1 MARSPKKALTFDAVR
16 ELGLPLPGVEESTM
30 YGTPALKLRGK
41 LMACIASHKSAEPG
55 SLVVRVDV
63 DQRAELIAA
72 EPLIYY
78 VTDHYVGYSSVLVRL
93 SRIRKDALQDLLQ
106 SAWRFV
112 QQHDLRG
119 RAPRPATKTRRRH
132 RSG

>member
-1 MARSPKKALTFDAVR
+1 MPRSPKTGLTFDTVR

-41 LMACIASHKSAEPG
+41 LLACMASHKSAEPG

-93 SRIRKDALQDLLQ
+93 SQIRRDALQDLLR

-112 QQHDLRG
+112 QEHDRQR
-119 RAPRPATKTRRRH
+119 RARR
-132 RSG
+132 